1 MTLLPFKG
9 VSVVVVGRVGS
20 EEGEQDSRAARAVV
34 LEEES
39 GVAVSMARDDTL
51 PDLLPVV

>member
-1 MTLLPFKG
+1 VTLLPFKG

-20 EEGEQDSRAARAVV
+20 EE
-34 LEEES
+34 EEG